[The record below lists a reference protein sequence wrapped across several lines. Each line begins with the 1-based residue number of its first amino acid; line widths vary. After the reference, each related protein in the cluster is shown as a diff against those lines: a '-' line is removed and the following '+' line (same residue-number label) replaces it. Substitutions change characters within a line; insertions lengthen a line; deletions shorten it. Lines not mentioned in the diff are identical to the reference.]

1 MAAILVNGNGF
12 EGCTAQVDADFYEGL
27 SGGVTGVMQV
37 GRKMAAEIIN
47 NTPRVYDGVILT
59 KEGRRIQ
66 IDYDDYVDFTIPSG
80 ATGVTA
86 YYIIGFKL
94 ITASD
99 DTQSCEPFVQ
109 AVESASATIP
119 EGMLKEGTAEVYI
132 SLYRVTQ
139 DSNVNTLS
147 SLLLTKFTTMGN
159 DASIYYLPDMQ
170 YTLDVRGGGY
180 LTNNLTAITFS
191 IPLNRLTSKVTGATH
206 VSSSLTIRQNG
217 NYIVGSAS
225 AGASIAAFS
234 SHTIAVKQNCLVVT
248 VVYNAGIGGTNNAP
262 VAVACTLTVRFTA

>member
-1 MAAILVNGNGF
+1 MAVQLINGNGF

-37 GRKMAAEIIN
+37 GRKMAAAIVSN
-47 NTPRVYDGVILT
+47 APRVYDGVILT

-66 IDYDDYVDFTIPSG
+66 IPFGEYVDFLIPTG
-80 ATGVTA
+80 TAGVTA

-94 ITASD
+94 VTASD
-99 DTQSCEPFVQ
+99 DTQTCEPFVQ
-109 AVESASATIP
+109 AMQTAAATIP

-139 DSNVNTLS
+139 NGTVNTLS
-147 SLLLTKFTTMGN
+147 DILLTRLTTLGN
-159 DASIYYLPDMQ
+159 DMSVYYLPGMT
-170 YTLDVRGGGY
+170 YTLDTRSAGY
-180 LTNNLTAITFS
+180 LTNNNTAITFE

-262 VAVACTLTVRFTA
+262 VAVACTLTVRFT

>member
-12 EGCTAQVDADFYEGL
+12 EDCTAQVDADFYEGL
-27 SGGVTGVMQV
+27 SGGVTGVMRV
-37 GRKMAAEIIN
+37 GHKMAAEIIN

-147 SLLLTKFTTMGN
+147 PLLLTKFTTMGN

-191 IPLNRLTSKVTGATH
+191 IPLNRLASKVTGATH

-234 SHTIAVKQNCLVVT
+234 SHTITVKQNCLVVT